1 MENEDMEFS
10 QIPHLSLEE
19 DALYTVNISFVEFQV
34 QLYIHEAC
42 KIANS

>member
-10 QIPHLSLEE
+10 QIPHLSLE